1 MNYIPFEEY
10 KRKWI
15 FTHQSM
21 PVAEEDR
28 EHIKPMTEERGGQ
41 LWRDFV
47 SQQSPT
53 PDHFGKGDWA
63 IMRDVWE
70 QESDWQHPWEEEGDL
85 PEDVLAFFPW
95 EDNAVVYFCYDK
107 GNIVETRWGMF
118 KKYWKNFLFY
128 DDKPL
133 LIGRK
138 RKEAAMFEQ
147 NGTVKL
153 GKRP

>member
-1 MNYIPFEEY
+1 MNYIPFEDY

-28 EHIKPMTEERGGQ
+28 AEIKPMSEDRGAQ
-41 LWRDFV
+41 AWRDFV
-47 SQQSPT
+47 SKQSPT

-63 IMRDVWE
+63 IMSSVWE
-70 QESDWQHPWEEEGDL
+70 IEDNWMNPWEEEADL
-85 PEDVLAFFPW
+85 PESVTAFFNM
-95 EDNAVVYFCYDK
+95 EDNGVVYFCYDK
-107 GNIVETRWGMF
+107 NNVIETRWGTF
-118 KKYWKNFLFY
+118 RKYWKNFLFY

-133 LIGRK
+133 LISK
-138 RKEAAMFEQ
+138 KKKEVAMFEQ
-147 NGTVKL
+147 SGVVKL